1 MERPQE
7 VDGEKMIAI
16 PICPACKKEISWWKP
31 YRHYA
36 KGRSMGEL
44 FQRKDPPEFNCN
56 HCQERIRV
64 IPALGSFAVFC
75 QVIILILGVFFS
87 VGIVENEVIFRK
99 PIIVALCLVFLVP
112 IPIVYRRTSV
122 EKVTEGE
129 K

>member
-1 MERPQE
+1 MERPRE

-16 PICPACKKEISWWKP
+16 PICPACKKEISWSRP
-31 YRHYA
+31 YRNYA
-36 KGRSMGEL
+36 KKR

-99 PIIVALCLVFLVP
+99 PIIVVLCLVFLVP

-129 K
+129 KYQR